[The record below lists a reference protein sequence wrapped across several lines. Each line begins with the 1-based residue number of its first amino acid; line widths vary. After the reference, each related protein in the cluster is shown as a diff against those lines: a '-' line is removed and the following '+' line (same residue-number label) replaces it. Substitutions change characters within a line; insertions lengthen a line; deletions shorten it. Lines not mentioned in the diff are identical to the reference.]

1 MNLNNRIITKSKRVT
16 FNAIANNTVD
26 LGIVKTLFSF
36 QDPAYL
42 ASLIAVIPQGVDT
55 TIFNN
60 HVELLMFVNSTGLHL
75 YVKTYKAANN
85 ISLDLYGIIF
95 TS

>member
-36 QDPAYL
+36 
-42 ASLIAVIPQGVDT
+42 
-55 TIFNN
+55 
-60 HVELLMFVNSTGLHL
+60 
-75 YVKTYKAANN
+75 
-85 ISLDLYGIIF
+85 
-95 TS
+95 